1 VQGCH
6 ARVTFAALV
15 RNESNMSWA
24 HRRLPGQDVTGV
36 WPLAHDFCNAG
47 VPAPYRWII
56 ADRMSRFRGV
66 LVLADVERRR
76 VPCDRHR
83 RHGWECC
90 RSSFCTLLAIS

>member
-56 ADRMSRFRGV
+56 ADRMSKFV
-66 LVLADVERRR
+66 ALHTSPEAWTCS
-76 VPCDRHR
+76 PTK
-83 RHGWECC
+83 
-90 RSSFCTLLAIS
+90 S